1 MSVLETLRPKIVVF
15 PTRINLLDKK
25 IIPTRG
31 ELFMRGFYHTSS
43 CDIYFDISWLIEKY
57 LLKQDYEGMYDEY
70 NDFPW
75 SSGEIPYEDF
85 KKTMEDL
92 FSVFNENFKVTNF
105 YLQDNYRIRLTSPTS
120 YVVVDK
126 SIYDKLIYVNG
137 MI

>member
-1 MSVLETLRPKIVVF
+1 
-15 PTRINLLDKK
+15 
-25 IIPTRG
+25 
-31 ELFMRGFYHTSS
+31 
-43 CDIYFDISWLIEKY
+43 
-57 LLKQDYEGMYDEY
+57 MYDEY

-85 KKTMEDL
+85 KETLEDL